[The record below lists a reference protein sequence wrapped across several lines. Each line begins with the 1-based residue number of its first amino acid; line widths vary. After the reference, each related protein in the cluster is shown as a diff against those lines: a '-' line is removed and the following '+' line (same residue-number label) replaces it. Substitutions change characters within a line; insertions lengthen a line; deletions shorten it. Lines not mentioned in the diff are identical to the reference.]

1 MFMVEKKV
9 VPLKVRVL
17 AVLFCV
23 FGGLSIIPILVFL
36 PYGFLFFI
44 PSLVLG
50 GVSILVGWG
59 LMKGSFLA
67 RLIAVVYCLTLLFWV
82 VHSVYMVFYFGS
94 FGSFEGKVFVFKEII
109 FGVVYVFVGLYLLF
123 SREAK
128 EFFS

>member
-1 MFMVEKKV
+1 MVEKKV
-9 VPLKVRVL
+9 IPRKVRVL

-23 FGGLSIIPILVFL
+23 FGGLSIIPMLFFL

-67 RLIAVVYCLTLLFWV
+67 RLIAVIYCVTLLYWV
-82 VHSVYMVFYFGS
+82 VHSVYMVFYLGN
-94 FGSFEGKVFVFKEII
+94 FGSFEGKVFVVKK
-109 FGVVYVFVGLYLLF
+109 VVLGAIYVFVGLYLLF
-123 SREAK
+123 SKEAK
-128 EFFS
+128 KFFS